1 MAPEPGKHRFRQ
13 SPTFNF
19 STAENV
25 FSDFFRPKKKFGR
38 VFGQDLE
45 ELAFF
50 GRHRQIADS
59 FLL

>member
-1 MAPEPGKHRFRQ
+1 MAREPGKHRFRQ
-13 SPTFNF
+13 FPTFNF
-19 STAENV
+19 STA
-25 FSDFFRPKKKFGR
+25 DFFFRIFFGRKKKFGR

-50 GRHRQIADS
+50 GRHEEIADS